1 MLHLQRK
8 LIPRQ
13 SPPPHFCCWDPM
25 PGKKQQRGLSWL
37 SLRVQSSMAR
47 ETWWQEG
54 ELAGHIVP
62 VRKQTTEGVELQNFK
77 AWHRLPPPLDG
88 RHLIRG
94 LYQYQRLGV
103 SAQAQGEGDGQRG
116 QYTFKPHTCYCHPVY
131 GVRKRWLTLCSLVTN
146 DSEYFHEFFFIAC
159 SRIVFGEMS
168 TETLCPLWSRSSYR
182 VKRVSVHTR
191 YFSILII
198 CIHFPILR
206 FVVLY
211 WRVPFANKRFHL
223 RKPSFCLW
231 YQELTLPM

>member
-1 MLHLQRK
+1 MLLLQRK
-8 LIPRQ
+8 PYAHSQAIPTPAFLLLGPNAWQ
-13 SPPPHFCCWDPM
+13 EAA
-25 PGKKQQRGLSWL
+25 KGLSWL

-77 AWHRLPPPLDG
+77 AWHRLPPPLD
-88 RHLIRG
+88 RHHLIRG

-146 DSEYFHEFFFIAC
+146 DSEYFHEFFLLAVRV
-159 SRIVFGEMS
+159 SYLEK
-168 TETLCPLWSRSSYR
+168 CPL
-182 VKRVSVHTR
+182 K
-191 YFSILII
+191 
-198 CIHFPILR
+198 
-206 FVVLY
+206 
-211 WRVPFANKRFHL
+211 PFALYEAGHL
-223 RKPSFCLW
+223 T
-231 YQELTLPM
+231 ELKGSLYTPDISAYS